1 MTSRAL
7 PCDHGGDWTRT
18 RRINTT
24 GDILVLVAA
33 AAAAARVTKKSS
45 ETRPYCH
52 ETRFEIRRAIA
63 RAALIG
69 WSPIAETNP
78 FFLLFS
84 HSWPEDFN
92 FDRFNENEPENLF
105 HSAVSSMDGS
115 VTFFNYFLWYR
126 SNFTINLNS
135 LMIHTDIFNEIVF
148 EMAVQTSN
156 CYR

>member
-69 WSPIAETNP
+69 
-78 FFLLFS
+78 
-84 HSWPEDFN
+84 
-92 FDRFNENEPENLF
+92 
-105 HSAVSSMDGS
+105 
-115 VTFFNYFLWYR
+115 
-126 SNFTINLNS
+126 
-135 LMIHTDIFNEIVF
+135 
-148 EMAVQTSN
+148 
-156 CYR
+156 